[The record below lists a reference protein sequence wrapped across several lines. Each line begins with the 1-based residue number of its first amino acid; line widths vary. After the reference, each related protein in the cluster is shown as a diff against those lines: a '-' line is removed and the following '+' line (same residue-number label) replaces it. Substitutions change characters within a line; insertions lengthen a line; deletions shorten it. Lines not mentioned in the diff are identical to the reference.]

1 MLNYLTELAPVLS
14 ILLGVLIPLKYGILF
29 YRWSV
34 FLSMWDISPRTL
46 NEAASTL
53 SNFSF
58 EGFHCTVNL
67 KHPLPGPHTLA
78 QHAPPPRLQPT
89 STLLLLCG
97 TGNPSSDKCCNQ
109 LVPHGLHM
117 LIYNCISNISIKD
130 NQGVI
135 LTYKQDDLT
144 VSDISSRGS

>member
-53 SNFSF
+53 SKFSY

-67 KHPLPGPHTLA
+67 KHPR
-78 QHAPPPRLQPT
+78 PPTPWPNTPRPPLQPT